1 MTRRHPVHV
10 SPTNRRRTPG
20 APNRLPRAT
29 TRSAGEI
36 R

>member
-1 MTRRHPVHV
+1 MTRRHPVHA
-10 SPTNRRRTPG
+10 SPTDLRRTPG
-20 APNRLPRAT
+20 APTRSPRAT